1 MIESYRQQK
10 NKDYQYTFDAPV
22 DENFIFMRNMAIK
35 GLKVKGVYDDKWYQD
50 QLAEE
55 LSIIQ
60 ECGLE
65 DFFLQTAYICAL
77 IDDAGIF
84 RGPARGS
91 CLASVVCFGLN
102 ITKIPP
108 KPYNLSFDK
117 LFQSSVIFLHLD
129 IISL

>member
-55 LSIIQ
+55 LNIIQ

-91 CLASVVCFGLN
+91 CLASVVCF
-102 ITKIPP
+102 
-108 KPYNLSFDK
+108 
-117 LFQSSVIFLHLD
+117 
-129 IISL
+129 